1 MKYYYGKKG
10 VYVMSDNNEIFN
22 SAEYKRSR
30 KAYAAQCTFEYFV
43 SLLVADAFLAKLLSS
58 MGIRDSLIGII
69 SSFISLAFIF
79 QLLSLFVTSFPINR
93 KRTVISF
100 NIVSQLMFCSLY
112 VIPFLPL
119 GKELKTVLVILGVL
133 IAYAGQY
140 VAAPILYQWA
150 NSYVAPVHRA
160 EYSAVKEMISLVS
173 GIVFG
178 SALGYVID
186 RYEGLGNINGA
197 FLFIA
202 SAMLITAALNLAS
215 LMLIKGDGKKQEGA
229 SLDGVIKE
237 ILGNR
242 KFRKLV
248 VMTILWDCARYF
260 SIGFMG
266 VFKTKD
272 LLLSVFAVQIINISG
287 QIARMFL
294 SVPFGIYSDKKGYAK
309 GFELAA
315 FIAAIGF
322 LINIFITKNL
332 WFLIILQTLC
342 YNVSLAGTNQNSF
355 NITYNYINPKYISQ
369 AMAIKNSIGGICGF
383 VSALIAGKIV
393 SHIREAGN
401 SLLGFSVL
409 PQQVLSVISF
419 VLAMAVVLYIK
430 LEIEKEKIK
439 LQ

>member
-1 MKYYYGKKG
+1 MFKSIG
-10 VYVMSDNNEIFN
+10 VTGENIKIGLDSYVECTLPIFEGLKN
-22 SAEYKRSR
+22 
-30 KAYAAQCTFEYFV
+30 
-43 SLLVADAFLAKLLSS
+43 
-58 MGIRDSLIGII
+58 
-69 SSFISLAFIF
+69 
-79 QLLSLFVTSFPINR
+79 SFPKAEIVKCNDIMVNLR
-93 KRTVISF
+93 KIKSTNELACIREGFRIIEFATDEVIKALRPG
-100 NIVSQLMFCSLY
+100 VTELEMVGVAQK
-112 VIPFLPL
+112 VIYKN
-119 GKELKTVLVILGVL
+119 G
-133 IAYAGQY
+133 
-140 VAAPILYQWA
+140 
-150 NSYVAPVHRA
+150 A
-160 EYSAVKEMISLVS
+160 E
-173 GIVFG
+173 
-178 SALGYVID
+178 
-186 RYEGLGNINGA
+186 YEGLGNINGA

-202 SAMLITAALNLAS
+202 SVMPITAALNLAS
-215 LMLIKGDGKKQEGA
+215 LMLIKDDGKKKEGA

-237 ILGNR
+237 TLGNR

-248 VMTILWDCARYF
+248 VMTILWNCAQYF

-315 FIAAIGF
+315 FIAATGF

-342 YNVSLAGTNQNSF
+342 YNVSQAGTNQNSF
-355 NITYNYINPKYISQ
+355 NITYNYVNPKYISQ

-383 VSALIAGKIV
+383 VSALVAGKIV
-393 SHIREAGN
+393 SHIRAADNMLFGLN
-401 SLLGFSVL
+401 VL